1 MKRLVEAFEERGN
14 APGTWWWFGRNLFTA
29 ADILREHW
37 AIDKPTAVPRR
48 NLRTAIAV
56 HGPMLMLR
64 ACAMECWLKAL
75 YVDAGNKVA
84 VKDRFEGPPGKQH
97 DLVSLASNAK
107 LALDDREIAM
117 LAKLQRWITA
127 GRYPIELSW
136 QASYPPPKAK
146 KSPTT
151 SWSEDDEALL
161 DDLRA
166 RLFKD
171 DERLSSMEGGD
182 A

>member
-1 MKRLVEAFEERGN
+1 MKRLVEAFEDRGN
-14 APGTWWWFGRNLFTA
+14 APGTWWWFGKNLFTA
-29 ADILREHW
+29 ADILLQHW
-37 AIDKPTAVPRR
+37 MLGEPSAGARR
-48 NLRTAIAV
+48 NIRVAVAV

-84 VKDRFEGPPGKQH
+84 VKGRFEGPPGKQH
-97 DLVSLASNAK
+97 DLVSLARNPK
-107 LALDDREIAM
+107 LALDEDEVAM

-127 GRYPIELSW
+127 GRYPIEMYW

-146 KSPTT
+146 RDPMM
-151 SWSEDDEALL
+151 SWSAADESLL
-161 DDLRA
+161 MSLRT
-166 RLFKD
+166 RLLED
-171 DERLSSMEGGD
+171 DERLSSLQGGD